1 MTRADRAVAPPGRSA
16 AAPGWRWAVA
26 FGLVAA
32 VFAAEVMNYVEVKP
46 PAALLP
52 LATWL
57 SALIEW
63 FTGSFRAVFRAVTW
77 LLTWPLAVFRWL
89 FDWLTWPSIIVLGA
103 ALGYRAKG
111 PRLAVFCALALG
123 YVVVTGYW
131 EKTAVT
137 LSLVAVAMPV
147 SVLIGLVGGILAWRS
162 AAARRLIAPLLD
174 LMQTI
179 PTFAYLIPILVL
191 FGIGPVVGMIASA
204 IYAVPPMVHNVM
216 LGLQRTHPEIVD
228 SARMSGSTSRQ
239 LLWWVM
245 IPSAMRTIL
254 VGVNQT
260 VMAGL
265 SMVVIASMVGGVD
278 DIGIEVFQSMKQA
291 KFGESLLSG
300 LVIALIAIMMDR
312 VSRGFAEKSLDPL
325 SRRPGAGFWLV
336 VAAAVV
342 ALKGAAILVP
352 ALAHYP
358 EAWVVELA
366 PVLNAGLQG
375 FTVFAFPV
383 TSALK
388 TWMVFVVLL
397 PLKIGFADS
406 VRPSFWGFE
415 MNLRIAFV
423 FAAVAVALVVAA
435 WRFSG
440 PRLALAAAIG
450 MTLYYS
456 GTTGVPWPALLVF
469 VICLAYAA
477 GGRSVAA
484 LAGLS
489 LLFILATGSWTN
501 AMISVQICV
510 VSVTLS
516 FLAGSALGIWA
527 SLNDR
532 VSAAIA
538 PICDALQT
546 MPIFVFLI
554 PAVMVFLVGEFT
566 ALIAIVM
573 YAIVPSIRYAEH
585 GVRSVPPE
593 IIEAARMIGTTPRQM
608 LWQVQLPVAA
618 PEIALGLN
626 QTIMM
631 ALAMV
636 VVASLVGAQGLGSD
650 VMVALSRADPGRGL
664 VAGLCV
670 ALIAIVADRTLQAW
684 AASRKKALGL
694 A

>member
-1 MTRADRAVAPPGRSA
+1 MKSADRVVAPPDRSGA
-16 AAPGWRWAVA
+16 VFDWRWAVA
-26 FGLVAA
+26 LALVAA
-32 VFAAEVMNYVEVKP
+32 VFAAEATSYVEVKP
-46 PAALLP
+46 PPALLP

-57 SALIEW
+57 SALVEW
-63 FTGSFRAVFRAVTW
+63 FTGSFRALFRTVTW
-77 LLTWPLAVFRWL
+77 LLTGPLTIVRWF
-89 FDWLTWPSIIVLGA
+89 FDWLTWPSVIVLGA
-103 ALGYRAKG
+103 ALGYEAKG
-111 PRLAVFCALALG
+111 SRLAGFCALALG

-137 LSLVAVAMPV
+137 LSLVAVAVPV
-147 SVLIGLVGGILAWRS
+147 SVLIGLFGGILAWRS
-162 AAARRLIAPLLD
+162 AVARRLIAPLLD

-204 IYAVPPMVHNVM
+204 VYAVPPMVHNVM
-216 LGLQRTHPEIVD
+216 LGLRRTHPEIVE
-228 SARMSGSTSRQ
+228 SAKMSGSTNRQ

-245 IPSAMRTIL
+245 IPSAMRAML

-300 LVIALIAIMMDR
+300 LVIAFIAIMMDR
-312 VSRGFAEKSLDPL
+312 ISRGFAEKSLDPL
-325 SRRPGAGFWLV
+325 SRGSGTGFWLA
-336 VAAAVV
+336 VAAAVI

-358 EAWVVELA
+358 EEWVIQLA
-366 PVLNAGLQG
+366 PVLNAGLQW
-375 FTVFAFPV
+375 FTVVAFPV
-383 TSALK
+383 TSVLK

-397 PLKIGFADS
+397 PLKIGFAHS
-406 VRPSFWGFE
+406 VRPNFWGFE
-415 MNLRIAFV
+415 MNLQVVFA
-423 FAAVAVALVVAA
+423 FAAVAFTLVVAA

-440 PRLALAAAIG
+440 PRLALATAIG
-450 MTLYYS
+450 TTLYYS
-456 GTTGVPWPALLVF
+456 GTTGVPWPAMFVLV
-469 VICLAYAA
+469 VCLAYAA

-510 VSVTLS
+510 VGVALS
-516 FLAGSALGIWA
+516 FLVGSALGVWA

-538 PICDALQT
+538 PICDTLQT

-566 ALIAIVM
+566 ALIAIVT

-593 IIEAARMIGTTPRQM
+593 IVEAARMIGATPRQL
-608 LWQVQLPVAA
+608 LWQVQLPVAV

-636 VVASLVGAQGLGSD
+636 VVASLVGAQGLGSE
-650 VMVALSRADPGRGL
+650 VMVALSRADSGRGL

-684 AASRKKALGL
+684 AASRKEALGL

>member
-1 MTRADRAVAPPGRSA
+1 MNSINA
-16 AAPGWRWAVA
+16 AGATVDDHSPAARWPWLLAL
-26 FGLVAA
+26 GLVAA
-32 VFAAEVMNYVEVKP
+32 VFATVATNRTVEP
-46 PAALLP
+46 PSALVP
-52 LATWL
+52 LAEWTL
-57 SALIEW
+57 AVTEW
-63 FTGSFRAVFRAVTW
+63 FTAHFRFFFRSITW
-77 LLTWPLAVFRWL
+77 LLTGPLGIVRAM
-89 FDWLTWPSIIVLGA
+89 FDWLAWLSIVVLGA
-103 ALGYRAKG
+103 TLGFAAKG
-111 PRLAVFCALALG
+111 ARFATFCALALL
-123 YVVVTGYW
+123 YIIVTGYW
-131 EKTAVT
+131 PKTAVT
-137 LSLVAVAMPV
+137 LSLVAVAVPL
-147 SVLIGLVGGILAWRS
+147 SVLIGLFGGIVAFRS
-162 AAARRLIAPLLD
+162 LAARRVVTPLLD

-179 PTFAYLIPILVL
+179 PIFAYLIPILAL

-216 LGLQRTHPEIVD
+216 LGLQRIHPEIVE
-228 SARMSGSTSRQ
+228 SARMSGSTNRQ

-245 IPSAMRTIL
+245 IPSALRTIL
-254 VGVNQT
+254 IGVNQT

-278 DIGIEVFQSMKQA
+278 DIGIEVFQSMKHA

-312 VSRGFAEKSLDPL
+312 LCRGFAERSLDPFARQL
-325 SRRPGAGFWLV
+325 GWRFWLGV
-336 VAAAVV
+336 LALVLAIQGLAQIVPTLAAYPENW
-342 ALKGAAILVP
+342 AIRLAP
-352 ALAHYP
+352 AL
-358 EAWVVELA
+358 
-366 PVLNAGLQG
+366 NAALQW
-375 FTVFAFPV
+375 FTVVAFPV

-397 PLKIGFADS
+397 PLKIGFVDS

-415 MNLRIAFV
+415 MSPQVMLL
-423 FAAVAVALVVAA
+423 FALSAAALTAGA
-435 WRFSG
+435 WRLAS
-440 PRLALAAAIG
+440 PKLALAVAIG
-450 MTLYYS
+450 ATLYFA
-456 GTTGVPWPALLVF
+456 GTTGVPWPAMTTLIVALSFLAGGLRVALLAASSLVF
-469 VICLAYAA
+469 
-477 GGRSVAA
+477 
-484 LAGLS
+484 
-489 LLFILATGSWTN
+489 ILVTGSWTN
-501 AMISVQICV
+501 AMISLQLTLVGV
-510 VSVTLS
+510 VLS
-516 FLAGSALGIWA
+516 FLIGTAIGVWA
-527 SLNDR
+527 ALNDR
-532 VSAAIA
+532 VSTTVT

-573 YAIVPSIRYAEH
+573 YAVVPSIRYTEH
-585 GVRSVPPE
+585 GLRGVPGE
-593 IIEAARMIGTTPRQM
+593 IVEAARMIGASRAQL

-636 VVASLVGAQGLGSD
+636 IVAALVGAQGLGSD

-684 AASRKKALGL
+684 AASRKEALGL